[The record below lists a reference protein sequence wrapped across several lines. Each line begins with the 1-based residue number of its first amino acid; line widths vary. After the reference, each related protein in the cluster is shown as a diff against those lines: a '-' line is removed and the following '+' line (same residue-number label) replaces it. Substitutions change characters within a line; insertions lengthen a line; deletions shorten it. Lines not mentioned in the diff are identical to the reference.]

1 MEMTVNEMGTMY
13 DVVLDGTHYRV
24 LRYGDEI
31 LKVLDVNYKE
41 IIDDEIIRRI
51 SMNMGSIE
59 LMVLLVDGKPKGM
72 FPVSRFVSYD
82 GDVWWTSCK
91 MVRVPVKDYM
101 DETVNIGNI
110 SRYF

>member
-13 DVVLDGTHYRV
+13 DVLLDGTHYRV

-31 LKVLDVNYKE
+31 LKVLDVNFKQ
-41 IIDDEIIRRI
+41 IIDDEIIRMI

-72 FPVSRFVSYD
+72 FPLSRFANYE
-82 GDVWWTSCK
+82 GPVWWTSTK
-91 MVRVPVKDYM
+91 TVKVPVKDYM

-110 SRYF
+110 RSFF